1 VTFKKLIMT
10 HAEDESASRVSAIAI
25 GCLVFVL
32 CAGIIVLLPQ
42 VAGVVDPIFSE
53 GLGLKSAA
61 IFSFFLTLVVMLV
74 LALVAGDGLVGV
86 LQFMLIGFL
95 TFFVVSWLMLAWIF

>member
-1 VTFKKLIMT
+1 MTLKKLILS
-10 HAEDESASRVSAIAI
+10 HAEDESTSRVSAIAI

-42 VAGVVDPIFSE
+42 LAGVIDPIFSE

-61 IFSFFLTLVVMLV
+61 IISFFLTLVVMLV
-74 LALVAGDGLVGV
+74 LALAAGDGL
-86 LQFMLIGFL
+86 IGEL
-95 TFFVVSWLMLAWIF
+95 

>member
-1 VTFKKLIMT
+1 VTLKKLILS

-42 VAGVVDPIFSE
+42 LAGVIDPIFSE

-61 IFSFFLTLVVMLV
+61 IISFFLTLVVMLV
-74 LALVAGDGLVGV
+74 LALAAGDGL
-86 LQFMLIGFL
+86 IGEFNL
-95 TFFVVSWLMLAWIF
+95 C